1 MALDIDLK
9 ERLGLFPDAR
19 EAARQRSVR
28 DRDKH
33 ELLKALRRERLL
45 EGESEPSFSA
55 LVRAVHGFLART
67 NSALVMAQLDDI
79 TDETEPVNVPAT
91 SNEHPNWRRRLSLTL
106 DELSGSARL
115 SDLAAIFA
123 AGRSAGRL

>member
-1 MALDIDLK
+1 
-9 ERLGLFPDAR
+9 
-19 EAARQRSVR
+19 
-28 DRDKH
+28 
-33 ELLKALRRERLL
+33 LL

-123 AGRSAGRL
+123 AGRSAGHL